1 MKKSQ
6 LFFTAALLLAL
17 NACNNNKTEENHDT
31 PPADT
36 SASAAAAPE
45 PASDEPEPDSATAAK
60 AWEAYM
66 TPGDMHKWMAST
78 DGKWDAELTFWMAPG
93 APPSPTEKAK
103 SKSEMVLGGRYQET
117 EYKGKMMGMDFEGH
131 GTMAYDNATR
141 EFISTWIDNM
151 GTGLMVT
158 KGKYDEATKEIR
170 MTGTMV
176 NPVTGKEEPIRQVT
190 KIIDDKHQV
199 MESYCTK
206 KGQEFKN
213 MEIKLTKS

>member
-1 MKKSQ
+1 MKNIQ
-6 LFFTAALLLAL
+6 LLLATALLLVL
-17 NACNNNKTEENHDT
+17 NACSNNKHEENKDM

-36 SASAAAAPE
+36 ASTAAATV
-45 PASDEPEPDSATAAK
+45 PAATEAEPDSATMAK

-66 TPGDMHKWMAST
+66 KPGDMHKWMAST

-93 APPSPTEKAK
+93 APPAPTEKAK
-103 SKSEMVLGGRYQET
+103 AKNEMVLGGRYQET

-131 GTMAYDNATR
+131 GTLAYDNATK

-151 GTGLMVT
+151 GTGIMVT
-158 KGKYDEATKEIR
+158 KGKYDPTAKELR

-176 NPVTGKEEPIRQVT
+176 NAATGKEEPIRQVT

-199 MESYCTK
+199 MEMYCTK

-213 MEIKLTKS
+213 MEIKLSKS